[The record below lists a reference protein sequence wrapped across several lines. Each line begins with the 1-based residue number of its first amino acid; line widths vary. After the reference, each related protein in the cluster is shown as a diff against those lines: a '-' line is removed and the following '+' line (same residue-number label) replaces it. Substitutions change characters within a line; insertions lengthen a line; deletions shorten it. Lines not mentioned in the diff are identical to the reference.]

1 MKAKLA
7 VLVSVMVASIAITG
21 CTTPAAS
28 SNSMSMYAP
37 VTRSITMIGIPA
49 LVHEQQGTLDFLD
62 TAFGPGG
69 VLEDKEVFE
78 WAPANVTAY
87 VGDTI
92 DLTLVNPSD
101 DEHTFDIPDLN
112 IAQSLPGQGTAHIR
126 FTVDAPGIHEY
137 LCQIGEHLP
146 YMTGQLV
153 VLPAP

>member
-1 MKAKLA
+1 MKARLA
-7 VLVSVMVASIAITG
+7 VLISMVVAAIAITG
-21 CTTPAAS
+21 CSTPAAS
-28 SNSMSMYAP
+28 SDTLSSYTP

-49 LVHEQQGTLDFLD
+49 LVHEQQGTMDFLN
-62 TAFGPGG
+62 TAFGDGG
-69 VLEDKEVFE
+69 VLQDKEVYE
-78 WAPANVTAY
+78 WAPANITAY

-101 DEHTFDIPDLN
+101 DAHTFDVPDLGV
-112 IAQSLPGQGTAHIR
+112 AEPLPGQGTAHVR

-137 LCQIGEHLP
+137 LCQVGEHLP